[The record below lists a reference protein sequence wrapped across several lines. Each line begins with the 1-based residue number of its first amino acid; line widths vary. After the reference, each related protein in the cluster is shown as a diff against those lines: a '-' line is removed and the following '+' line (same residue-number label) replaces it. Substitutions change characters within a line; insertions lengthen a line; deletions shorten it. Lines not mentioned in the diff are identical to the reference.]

1 MELPVA
7 TADVDCC
14 KEFSL
19 GIHVILFT
27 PHIVR
32 SHLLFVLSPRVVKR
46 VKKPRME
53 NEIMKVISEV
63 TGAKFQVKAPKR
75 TERQPVTEKPE
86 VLTVGPVESRADFFA
101 TLSQK

>member
-1 MELPVA
+1 
-7 TADVDCC
+7 
-14 KEFSL
+14 
-19 GIHVILFT
+19 
-27 PHIVR
+27 
-32 SHLLFVLSPRVVKR
+32 
-46 VKKPRME
+46 ME